1 MKSLT
6 RWLVIGVAL
15 ALLCPCIFTN
25 AQKRETAGAKK
36 PPRDYPVKPVPFT
49 AVHFNDSFW
58 LPRIEINRTVT
69 IPFAFQK
76 CEESGRMYNFERAAA
91 ALRGEELKDKKPPGY
106 PFDDTD
112 PYKVIEGASY
122 SLSVHPDPKLEAYI
136 DKLIEKI
143 AAAQEK
149 DGYLYTTRTIDP
161 VKPHSWAGA
170 QRWEMEKVDS
180 HELYNLGH
188 LYEAAAA
195 HYQAT
200 GKRTLIDIA
209 LRTAELL
216 VATFGEGKQSIWP
229 GHQITEM
236 GLVKLYRVT
245 GDERFLNLARFLLD
259 VRGPDG
265 ARGAGRQY
273 NQSHVKV
280 VEQREAVGH
289 AVRATYMYSGM
300 ADVAALTGDAS
311 YINAI
316 DRIWEN
322 VAGQK
327 LYITGGIGAT
337 GSGEAFGRNY
347 ELPNMTA
354 YNETCAA
361 IGNDYWNHRL
371 FLLHGDAKY
380 IDVMERTLY
389 NGLISG
395 VSLDGKSFFY
405 PNPLESAGQHQRS
418 PWFGVACCP
427 SNVTRFLASV
437 PGYVYAQ
444 QGDTLYVNLYVGSA
458 ADIKLDNGRSVKFTQ
473 ETRYPWDGAVRMTV
487 APDRSSRL
495 TIRVRIPGWARDE
508 AAPGDLYRFA
518 DKAQEPA
525 TLKVNGRAV
534 ALQIDKGYVSIN
546 RVWKR
551 GDVIDL
557 RMPMPVRRVVAREEV
572 IADRGRVAL
581 QRGPVVYCAE
591 WPDNPN
597 GHVRNLM
604 LADDVKMTS
613 EFRPD
618 LLNGVTVIRG
628 RAVALAYDK
637 EGRVTRSEQ
646 DFTAIPYYAW
656 ANRGAGEMIVWI
668 PTSESSARPLP
679 LPTIASTSKVRA
691 SGGRNQRTI
700 NDQAEPLS
708 SRDGSNSYFHWW
720 PRKGTV
726 EWVEYAFEKEAT
738 VSETE
743 VYWFDDTGAGECRV
757 PASWRVF
764 YREGD
769 QWKPVEAAQS
779 YGVEKDR
786 YNRVAFKAVTTTGLR
801 LEVTMQKEWSA
812 GIQEW
817 KVSHRQ

>member
-1 MKSLT
+1 
-6 RWLVIGVAL
+6 
-15 ALLCPCIFTN
+15 
-25 AQKRETAGAKK
+25 
-36 PPRDYPVKPVPFT
+36 
-49 AVHFNDSFW
+49 
-58 LPRIEINRTVT
+58 
-69 IPFAFQK
+69 
-76 CEESGRMYNFERAAA
+76 
-91 ALRGEELKDKKPPGY
+91 
-106 PFDDTD
+106 
-112 PYKVIEGASY
+112 
-122 SLSVHPDPKLEAYI
+122 
-136 DKLIEKI
+136 
-143 AAAQEK
+143 
-149 DGYLYTTRTIDP
+149 
-161 VKPHSWAGA
+161 
-170 QRWEMEKVDS
+170 
-180 HELYNLGH
+180 
-188 LYEAAAA
+188 
-195 HYQAT
+195 
-200 GKRTLIDIA
+200 
-209 LRTAELL
+209 
-216 VATFGEGKQSIWP
+216 
-229 GHQITEM
+229 
-236 GLVKLYRVT
+236 
-245 GDERFLNLARFLLD
+245 
-259 VRGPDG
+259 
-265 ARGAGRQY
+265 
-273 NQSHVKV
+273 
-280 VEQREAVGH
+280 
-289 AVRATYMYSGM
+289 
-300 ADVAALTGDAS
+300 
-311 YINAI
+311 
-316 DRIWEN
+316 
-322 VAGQK
+322 
-327 LYITGGIGAT
+327 
-337 GSGEAFGRNY
+337 
-347 ELPNMTA
+347 
-354 YNETCAA
+354 
-361 IGNDYWNHRL
+361 
-371 FLLHGDAKY
+371 
-380 IDVMERTLY
+380 
-389 NGLISG
+389 
-395 VSLDGKSFFY
+395 
-405 PNPLESAGQHQRS
+405 
-418 PWFGVACCP
+418 
-427 SNVTRFLASV
+427 
-437 PGYVYAQ
+437 
-444 QGDTLYVNLYVGSA
+444 
-458 ADIKLDNGRSVKFTQ
+458 
-473 ETRYPWDGAVRMTV
+473 
-487 APDRSSRL
+487 
-495 TIRVRIPGWARDE
+495 
-508 AAPGDLYRFA
+508 
-518 DKAQEPA
+518 
-525 TLKVNGRAV
+525 
-534 ALQIDKGYVSIN
+534 
-546 RVWKR
+546 
-551 GDVIDL
+551 
-557 RMPMPVRRVVAREEV
+557 MPVRRVVAREEV